1 MNMNSEAPVQNNP
14 PKAKKWILP
23 IAGAFIALCV
33 CVAAATVIIIPKIMN
48 IWQSVST
55 YSGIADEQLKADT
68 LQAIASAEQTNYGC
82 DSVSLFRGSMLLSPD
97 KTDDGSWVEIW
108 QILACGE
115 SHMYSI
121 TFTPDGVGGTYF
133 SVSRMDHQ

>member
-1 MNMNSEAPVQNNP
+1 MNSEAPVQNNP

-33 CVAAATVIIIPKIMN
+33 CVAAAAVILAPKVMN
-48 IWQSVST
+48 IFQSAST
-55 YSGIADEQLKADT
+55 YSGIASEQLKADT
-68 LQAIASAEQTNYGC
+68 LQVIALVEQTYGC
-82 DSVSLFRGSMLLSPD
+82 DSVSLFSGKIFLSPD

-115 SHMYSI
+115 SHMYRI

-133 SVSRMDHQ
+133 SVSRMDQ